1 MVTSRWRGSNRPP
14 EAFANQRR
22 ERGGRCGRK
31 ITLAICGQRNPNAW
45 LEGRDLSAAYALK
58 TARALGIR
66 VCLDGDDL
74 ELEASLP
81 PPEWLPFTK
90 EPIVISVRTKSN

>member
-1 MVTSRWRGSNRPP
+1 M
-14 EAFANQRR
+14 
-22 ERGGRCGRK
+22 
-31 ITLAICGQRNPNAW
+31 
-45 LEGRDLSAAYALK
+45 SAAYALK

>member
-1 MVTSRWRGSNRPP
+1 LQINAGNVADGADAKSPS
-14 EAFANQRR
+14 
-22 ERGGRCGRK
+22 
-31 ITLAICGQRNPNAW
+31 QRNPNAW
-45 LEGRDLSAAYALK
+45 LEGPDLSAAYALK

-81 PPEWLPFTK
+81 PPEWLPFRK